1 MNKDRIEGSFRNLKG
16 RGRSALGAVSG
27 RARPQVEGAYEQI
40 AGVAQSAYGRS
51 RERAEEIYEQG
62 YRFADEAASR
72 GRELRDEAGTRGR
85 RYRDEARRRGQE
97 LALRADENRGAT
109 LALVA
114 AAAFGLGWLVS
125 RR

>member
-1 MNKDRIEGSFRNLKG
+1 MNRDRIEGNIRNLKG
-16 RGRSALGAVSG
+16 RGRTVLGAVSG

-40 AGVAQSAYGRS
+40 AGVAQSRYGRT
-51 RERAEEIYEQG
+51 RERAEEIYEEG

-72 GRELRDEAGTRGR
+72 GRQLRDEAQTRGR
-85 RYRDEARRRGQE
+85 HYRDEAHRRGRA
-97 LALRADENRGAT
+97 LAIRADENRGTT